1 MIIVVYVDGG
11 QEWFDTLLW
20 SFVYDDKILLI
31 GDVQGDHEIIMA
43 DWVRRVS
50 VVKDADQIELLK
62 TV

>member
-1 MIIVVYVDGG
+1 MVIVVYVDGA
-11 QEWFDTLLW
+11 QEFFTTLEW
-20 SFVYDDKILLI
+20 SFVYADKLLVV